1 MSVRDILCTSTCTR
15 TWSWSKT
22 LSLRSSLTFL
32 GQFGTQAF
40 VEDAATGDWTTW
52 ATISKT
58 LWQLRDHAW
67 SEMIFVWGGS
77 SRAMHFQRVGLGPRS
92 PCTMYHDRHLVLLY
106 SQLLAVFASQFPASI
121 PGCLS
126 KFSDVFSILSFLF
139 FFASFFCF
147 LHSWGHG
154 GLPDLTWTRFLGNT
168 STRWVLG
175 RASDVGSLAA
185 LSTVQLLCNCSPCHF
200 YVLYRHVESAW
211 HGL

>member
-40 VEDAATGDWTTW
+40 VEDAATGDWATW

-121 PGCLS
+121 PGCFS
-126 KFSDVFSILSFLF
+126 KFSDVFGILYFLF
-139 FFASFFCF
+139 FFASFFASCILEVMEVF
-147 LHSWGHG
+147 QISPEPDSWAIPP
-154 GLPDLTWTRFLGNT
+154 LVEYLDAPQTW
-168 STRWVLG
+168 
-175 RASDVGSLAA
+175 A
-185 LSTVQLLCNCSPCHF
+185 LWQHCRQYNCSTTALPAIF
-200 YVLYRHVESAW
+200 NVLYRHVESAW